1 LVEFF
6 EEFEEHAAAAELTN
20 SDKAT
25 WVVKYVKLKEV
36 ASFWK
41 SLPSYTSNPRDYAK
55 LKVEIL
61 AQYPGAEMG
70 ERYMRKGLL
79 ELTAKY
85 AQKSMKTET
94 CLIEYYAK
102 FRPMGIWL
110 EKKNI
115 ISSADMND
123 YFWYGIP
130 KKTRKLILSWL
141 ITLDPKRDNKKA
153 PKMDDV
159 LQAGR
164 YILSEDAFDVA
175 NDNPIANWI
184 HSVSLK
190 EKKRRRRDAETS
202 DKESSEDES
211 MSSES
216 ESESEASSED
226 ESEWR
231 KKAKGGREK
240 DSVVETRNVVVNE
253 KVADDIDELAKRLRG
268 MDVQD
273 TMYASTYAKLCL
285 AAPAFKA
292 FVPAPIWPGQQ
303 PAVQPRPPQQP
314 QWQNQRQNFTGQS
327 QHQPMPPR

>member
-1 LVEFF
+1 
-6 EEFEEHAAAAELTN
+6 
-20 SDKAT
+20 
-25 WVVKYVKLKEV
+25 
-36 ASFWK
+36 
-41 SLPSYTSNPRDYAK
+41 
-55 LKVEIL
+55 
-61 AQYPGAEMG
+61 
-70 ERYMRKGLL
+70 
-79 ELTAKY
+79 
-85 AQKSMKTET
+85 
-94 CLIEYYAK
+94 
-102 FRPMGIWL
+102 
-110 EKKNI
+110 
-115 ISSADMND
+115 
-123 YFWYGIP
+123 
-130 KKTRKLILSWL
+130 
-141 ITLDPKRDNKKA
+141 
-153 PKMDDV
+153 MDDV